1 MRFYGFTSTS
11 RKRSEA
17 ESFAFSNKHSGAKRV
32 LFRIHWANA
41 NCHYFMNDGAFE
53 HEEEILL
60 YDGLE
65 FVVLSVLDEE
75 FHQY

>member
-1 MRFYGFTSTS
+1 M
-11 RKRSEA
+11 
-17 ESFAFSNKHSGAKRV
+17 
-32 LFRIHWANA
+32 
-41 NCHYFMNDGAFE
+41 HYLMNDGAFE

-75 FHQY
+75 FQQYQVDYEAGEDHGFKCVITNKEKY